1 MVECWKQDERH
12 LILPIFYFVDP
23 RDVRNQQGPYQQ
35 AFEQHSHKHSSEVVN
50 EWKEALQI
58 AGEMKGWHVIES
70 HGQGAIIGEVL
81 SNVESH
87 LRSMYTLVT
96 DELVGIDT
104 HVGEVMK
111 LLNLGLSNEKV
122 IVGIH
127 GMGGLGKTTLSKAVY
142 NKIFAQFDRCCYLE
156 DVREAL
162 VVSNGAVSLQNK
174 ILSAV
179 LKDDRQVKSVSE
191 GINMIKQR
199 VCKHK
204 VLVVVD
210 DIDDNFEFDK
220 ILGKPDD
227 FSGDSRFIFTTRNKR
242 ALEFLPECKFY
253 EPGELSYHLSLQLF
267 SKHAFGMDSPPEE
280 DARISDDFVKVAT
293 GLPLA
298 LKVIGSL
305 LFRRER
311 KFWKEKLIELQNI
324 PSTTENKL
332 HERLKISCNELTHN
346 EMQIFLDIASHFT
359 GSPKDL
365 PYYMWSGCDFYPE
378 SSITTLIN
386 RSLIKVDKRNQF
398 WMHDHIK
405 DLGRAIIKM
414 EDVEHPYNCS
424 RIWSTDDALNMLR
437 NGEGSERVEV
447 LRINVRFRD
456 DHEKLLNNKGFKN
469 LPRLRYLEVH
479 GGDVKGD
486 FSHVLPNLCCL
497 RLRRCG
503 SIPTDINTKKLI
515 VLDLER
521 SSVKD
526 NWKCW
531 SRIQAAGKLKAINL
545 FKCSKLTRT
554 PDLSMCAS
562 LELINFELCKEMEGG
577 LHIRNFK
584 NLKTLRL
591 SSTKITE
598 LIGKLQLLEEM
609 DMRLTHLRELPVG
622 MEKLS
627 SLRILL
633 LESELSRVNNYK
645 MKIPKLPG
653 SLKRLSISSPSGVPN
668 LLDLKELESLSYL
681 NASNPWIPGDLWRLP
696 NLKELILKQCSVCG
710 PLLQQDQEATSSAAA
725 LPPSLTSLHVEECG
739 PLNDLPNLANLQNL
753 TQLKLTH
760 IGVVEI
766 SGLGELRALETMWI
780 SDYPSLK
787 SLVGLENLLLLHTL
801 FVGRCEKL
809 ERLPSVAN
817 LIKLKDLTVCQ
828 CPFLVEIQG
837 LGDLGET
844 LSRMEIENCPNFASL
859 DGLGLLGSLEA
870 LTLTEQSFGEKP
882 FPELSSL
889 VNLPDLSA
897 LRNLKRLDL
906 THCESL
912 IDLPTGFE
920 RLESLRQLVMC
931 DCYSI
936 TKLPD
941 LSGLNNLEELNLEE
955 CTGLVEVKG
964 MEGLESLTQ
973 LRLFGCCLITE
984 MPDLSGLNN
993 LEILDL
999 SYCEGLTEVKG
1010 VEGLGSLTMLFMFD
1024 CSSVK
1029 KLGNLSGLRKLKE
1042 LQIEGCTKL
1051 TKVSGIEE
1059 LDGLLILGM
1068 DKRMRL
1074 KHWVK
1079 SAARYGKGLAARFMP
1094 TMGIFSSW

>member
-1 MVECWKQDERH
+1 
-12 LILPIFYFVDP
+12 
-23 RDVRNQQGPYQQ
+23 
-35 AFEQHSHKHSSEVVN
+35 
-50 EWKEALQI
+50 
-58 AGEMKGWHVIES
+58 
-70 HGQGAIIGEVL
+70 
-81 SNVESH
+81 
-87 LRSMYTLVT
+87 
-96 DELVGIDT
+96 
-104 HVGEVMK
+104 
-111 LLNLGLSNEKV
+111 
-122 IVGIH
+122 
-127 GMGGLGKTTLSKAVY
+127 
-142 NKIFAQFDRCCYLE
+142 
-156 DVREAL
+156 
-162 VVSNGAVSLQNK
+162 
-174 ILSAV
+174 
-179 LKDDRQVKSVSE
+179 
-191 GINMIKQR
+191 
-199 VCKHK
+199 
-204 VLVVVD
+204 
-210 DIDDNFEFDK
+210 
-220 ILGKPDD
+220 
-227 FSGDSRFIFTTRNKR
+227 
-242 ALEFLPECKFY
+242 
-253 EPGELSYHLSLQLF
+253 
-267 SKHAFGMDSPPEE
+267 
-280 DARISDDFVKVAT
+280 
-293 GLPLA
+293 
-298 LKVIGSL
+298 
-305 LFRRER
+305 
-311 KFWKEKLIELQNI
+311 
-324 PSTTENKL
+324 
-332 HERLKISCNELTHN
+332 
-346 EMQIFLDIASHFT
+346 
-359 GSPKDL
+359 
-365 PYYMWSGCDFYPE
+365 
-378 SSITTLIN
+378 
-386 RSLIKVDKRNQF
+386 
-398 WMHDHIK
+398 
-405 DLGRAIIKM
+405 
-414 EDVEHPYNCS
+414 
-424 RIWSTDDALNMLR
+424 
-437 NGEGSERVEV
+437 
-447 LRINVRFRD
+447 
-456 DHEKLLNNKGFKN
+456 
-469 LPRLRYLEVH
+469 
-479 GGDVKGD
+479 
-486 FSHVLPNLCCL
+486 
-497 RLRRCG
+497 
-503 SIPTDINTKKLI
+503 
-515 VLDLER
+515 
-521 SSVKD
+521 
-526 NWKCW
+526 
-531 SRIQAAGKLKAINL
+531 
-545 FKCSKLTRT
+545 
-554 PDLSMCAS
+554 MCAS

-598 LIGKLQLLEEM
+598 LIVPGGG
-609 DMRLTHLRELPVG
+609 V
-622 MEKLS
+622 
-627 SLRILL
+627 LL

-696 NLKELILKQCSVCG
+696 NLKELILKQCS
-710 PLLQQDQEATSSAAA
+710 QDQEATSSAAA

-889 VNLPDLSA
+889 VNLKRLPDLSA

>member
-598 LIGKLQLLEEM
+598 LI
-609 DMRLTHLRELPVG
+609 V
-622 MEKLS
+622 
-627 SLRILL
+627 
-633 LESELSRVNNYK
+633 
-645 MKIPKLPG
+645 PG
-653 SLKRLSISSPSGVPN
+653 G
-668 LLDLKELESLSYL
+668 
-681 NASNPWIPGDLWRLP
+681 
-696 NLKELILKQCSVCG
+696 
-710 PLLQQDQEATSSAAA
+710 
-725 LPPSLTSLHVEECG
+725 
-739 PLNDLPNLANLQNL
+739 
-753 TQLKLTH
+753 
-760 IGVVEI
+760 
-766 SGLGELRALETMWI
+766 
-780 SDYPSLK
+780 
-787 SLVGLENLLLLHTL
+787 
-801 FVGRCEKL
+801 
-809 ERLPSVAN
+809 
-817 LIKLKDLTVCQ
+817 
-828 CPFLVEIQG
+828 
-837 LGDLGET
+837 
-844 LSRMEIENCPNFASL
+844 
-859 DGLGLLGSLEA
+859 
-870 LTLTEQSFGEKP
+870 
-882 FPELSSL
+882 
-889 VNLPDLSA
+889 
-897 LRNLKRLDL
+897 
-906 THCESL
+906 
-912 IDLPTGFE
+912 
-920 RLESLRQLVMC
+920 
-931 DCYSI
+931 
-936 TKLPD
+936 
-941 LSGLNNLEELNLEE
+941 GLNNLEELNLEE